1 MIVEFLIWWKA
12 GSTILIQVWRK
23 DTSQLIK
30 QGNNTIQEKILA
42 TKELVHGESKKIHV
56 KDCSQMTSSIF

>member
-1 MIVEFLIWWKA
+1 MMKGWEHNFNTSLEKGYKPANKA
-12 GSTILIQVWRK
+12 RK
-23 DTSQLIK
+23 QY
-30 QGNNTIQEKILA
+30 NTIQEKILA